1 MTDKEI
7 ERQLFAYRENAAKA
21 KATGRNKALEW
32 LAGGAIRVSC
42 PTHRNGT
49 ENAVINAVS
58 DADELARWCRVF
70 EKTLDRFR
78 FTPKEIFIRARYL
91 DRKEISTV
99 CLFVGISERTFSWWR
114 REIIE
119 IARKWAQELNLI
131 D

>member
-7 ERQLFAYRENAAKA
+7 ERKLFAYRENAAKA
-21 KATGRNKALEW
+21 AAMGRNKALEW
-32 LAGGAIRVSC
+32 LAGGAVRIAS
-42 PTHRNGT
+42 PTNRNGM
-49 ENAVINAVS
+49 EIAVINAVS

-78 FTPKEIFIRARYL
+78 FTPKELFIKSFYL
-91 DRKEISTV
+91 RQKSFTDACLAAFIAEST
-99 CLFVGISERTFSWWR
+99 GHYWR